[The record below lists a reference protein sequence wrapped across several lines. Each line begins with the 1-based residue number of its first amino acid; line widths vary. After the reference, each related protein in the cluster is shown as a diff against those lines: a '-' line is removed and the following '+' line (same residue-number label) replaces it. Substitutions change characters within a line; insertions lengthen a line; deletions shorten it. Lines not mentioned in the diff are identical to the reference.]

1 MRSRCRSHPGRPICR
16 LSTPSLACHDWRR
29 IRTVDSRSS
38 TRCHRRELDA
48 NWRAASHTG
57 PSTAEM
63 AVATVVEVKVV
74 VRAVAAAWG
83 AEVD

>member
-1 MRSRCRSHPGRPICR
+1 MRSRCRSLPGRPICR

-38 TRCHRRELDA
+38 IRCHRSELDA
-48 NWRAASHTG
+48 NWRVVSHTG